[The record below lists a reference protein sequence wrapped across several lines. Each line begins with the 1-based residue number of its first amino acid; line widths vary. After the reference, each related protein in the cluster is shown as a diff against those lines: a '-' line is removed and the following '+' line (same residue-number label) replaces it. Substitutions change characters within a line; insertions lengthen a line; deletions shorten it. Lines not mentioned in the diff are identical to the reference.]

1 MKFWDLGLGAGGGVG
16 CSERKG
22 PGESSACGGT
32 MKWLW
37 VRVLA
42 AKGQRDLGSKDVEV
56 MLRLL
61 RGQGLGASSLT
72 ASNQ

>member
-1 MKFWDLGLGAGGGVG
+1 
-16 CSERKG
+16 
-22 PGESSACGGT
+22 

-72 ASNQ
+72 ASN